1 MKELVRCRP
10 CGYVMEADKL
20 GDVCPA
26 CGLPRKVFEPY
37 RERVS
42 SNRLLLLNFDL
53 HPIVIHLSQAF
64 VIAIPIL
71 AFLKNFF
78 SDFQPDMIKHVLIFS
93 VLIFPFTLVFA
104 IITGII
110 DGLTRFKTLKT
121 PLLRVKIIFSFI
133 ILTLSVAMFFIGPK
147 EDYYWITIILSV
159 LALAAGVQLG
169 LWGKKLINV
178 ILPGTYPQKKGTKE
192 KKSAEEEPKPAAE

>member
-1 MKELVRCRP
+1 
-10 CGYVMEADKL
+10 MEADKL

-42 SNRLLLLNFDL
+42 LNRLKLLNLDL
-53 HPIVIHLSQAF
+53 HPIAIHLSQSL

-71 AFLKNFF
+71 TILTHFFATFYPEVLKN
-78 SDFQPDMIKHVLIFS
+78 VLVFS
-93 VLIFPFTLVFA
+93 VVLFPFTLALA
-104 IITGII
+104 IMTGVV

-133 ILTLSVAMFFIGPK
+133 ILTLSILLFFVSK
-147 EDYYWITIILSV
+147 NENNYYFSLILS
-159 LALAAGVQLG
+159 LLCLGAGVQLG
-169 LWGKKLINV
+169 LWGKKLIDV
-178 ILPGTYPQKKGTKE
+178 ILPGTYPQKKGTREAKPE
-192 KKSAEEEPKPAAE
+192 GTAPKAAETVKE

>member
-1 MKELVRCRP
+1 
-10 CGYVMEADKL
+10 MEADKL

-42 SNRLLLLNFDL
+42 LNRLKLLNFDL
-53 HPIVIHLSQAF
+53 HPIAIHLSQSL

-71 AFLKNFF
+71 TILTHFFLGLYPELLKNVLTF
-78 SDFQPDMIKHVLIFS
+78 SIAL
-93 VLIFPFTLVFA
+93 FPFTLGLA
-104 IITGII
+104 ITTGVI

-121 PLLRVKIIFSFI
+121 PLLRVKIIFSLI
-133 ILTLSVAMFFIGPK
+133 ILTLSIVLFFIAGNEK
-147 EDYYWITIILSV
+147 LYIITLVVSLLS
-159 LALAAGVQLG
+159 LGAGVQLG

-178 ILPGTYPQKKGTKE
+178 ILPGTYPQKKGSK
-192 KKSAEEEPKPAAE
+192 EPKADAKPEADSKPEIQS

>member
-26 CGLPRKVFEPY
+26 CGLPRKAFEPY

-42 SNRLLLLNFDL
+42 RNRLMLLNFDL
-53 HPIVIHLSQAF
+53 HPIVIHLSQALVF
-64 VIAIPIL
+64 AIPLLVIITKL
-71 AFLKNFF
+71 FPG
-78 SDFQPDMIKHVLIFS
+78 FQPDILKS
-93 VLIFPFTLVFA
+93 VLIFAVFVFPITLVFA

-110 DGLTRFKTLKT
+110 DGLTRFKTLAT
-121 PLLRVKIIFSFI
+121 PLLRVKIIFSLI
-133 ILTLSVAMFFIGPK
+133 ILALSIALFFIAPNEK
-147 EDYYWITIILSV
+147 YYLVTVLLSISS
-159 LALAAGVQLG
+159 LAAGVQLG

-178 ILPGTYPQKKGTKE
+178 ILPGTYPQKRGTKNKQAGKE
-192 KKSAEEEPKPAAE
+192 TE

>member
-42 SNRLLLLNFDL
+42 PNRLLVLSFDL

-71 AFLKNFF
+71 AILKNLFPG
-78 SDFQPDMIKHVLIFS
+78 FQQDMINHVLIFS
-93 VLIFPFTLVFA
+93 VFIFPFTLVFA

-133 ILTLSVAMFFIGPK
+133 ILALSIAMFFIGPK

-159 LALAAGVQLG
+159 LALGSGVQLG

-178 ILPGTYPQKKGTKE
+178 ILPGTYPQKKGAKD
-192 KKSAEEEPKPAAE
+192 KKPAEEEAKSGTE

>member
-10 CGYVMEADKL
+10 CGFVMEADKL

-42 SNRLLLLNFDL
+42 LNRLKILNLDL
-53 HPIVIHLSQAF
+53 HPIVIHLSQSL
-64 VIAIPIL
+64 VILIPVLAIVL
-71 AFLKNFF
+71 NFF
-78 SDFQPDMIKHVLIFS
+78 ESFLPEILNPVFIFA
-93 VLIFPFTLVFA
+93 VFVFPFTLALA
-104 IITGII
+104 IVTGVI

-133 ILTLSVAMFFIGPK
+133 ILTLSIVLFFIAPG
-147 EDYYWITIILSV
+147 EGHFALTLIVSILC
-159 LALAAGVQLG
+159 LGAGVQLG

-178 ILPGTYPQKKGTKE
+178 ILPGTYPQKKGTKITAT
-192 KKSAEEEPKPAAE
+192 KEEGGE

>member
-1 MKELVRCRP
+1 
-10 CGYVMEADKL
+10 MEADKL

-42 SNRLLLLNFDL
+42 LNRLKILNLDL
-53 HPIVIHLSQAF
+53 HPIVIHLSQSL
-64 VIAIPIL
+64 VILIPVLAIVL
-71 AFLKNFF
+71 NFF
-78 SDFQPDMIKHVLIFS
+78 ESFLPEILNPVFIFA
-93 VLIFPFTLVFA
+93 VFVFPFTLALA
-104 IITGII
+104 IVTGVI

-133 ILTLSVAMFFIGPK
+133 ILTLSIVLFFIAPG
-147 EDYYWITIILSV
+147 EGHFALTLIVSILC
-159 LALAAGVQLG
+159 LGAGVQLG

-178 ILPGTYPQKKGTKE
+178 ILPGTYPQKKGTKITAT
-192 KKSAEEEPKPAAE
+192 KEEGGE